1 MTTVRRPA
9 PHELEAVQAVALA
22 AGRRFATVDDPRIAK
37 HADDPPFPLGDLAAA
52 LADGRLLVAE
62 AARPDGGIAGF
73 VVWEVIDGRGHVEEV
88 GVDPT
93 AQGQGIGSALLDAV
107 ASHAAADGLDGV
119 TLTTF
124 RDVPWNRPFYERRGF
139 RVLDPGELTPGLARK
154 VRDEAAHGLVP
165 ELRVAMWQP
174 PAGGAP

>member
-1 MTTVRRPA
+1 VTTVRRPEA
-9 PHELEAVQAVALA
+9 HELEAVQAVGLA

-52 LADGRLLVAE
+52 LAGGRLLVAE
-62 AARPDGGIAGF
+62 PAGATGRIVGF
-73 VVWEVIDGRGHVEEV
+73 VIWEELDGRGHVEEV
-88 GVDPT
+88 SVDPA

-139 RVLDPGELTPGLARK
+139 RVLDPGEIAPGLSR
-154 VRDEAAHGLVP
+154 RIHDEAAQGLAA

>member
-1 MTTVRRPA
+1 VTTVRRPEA
-9 PHELEAVQAVALA
+9 HELEAVQAVGLA

-37 HADDPPFPLGDLAAA
+37 HAEDPPFPLGDLEAA
-52 LADGRLLVAE
+52 LAGGRLLAAE
-62 AARPDGGIAGF
+62 ADGAIAGF
-73 VVWEVIDGRGHVEEV
+73 VVWEEVDGRGHVEEV
-88 GVDPT
+88 SVDPA
-93 AQGQGIGSALLDAV
+93 AQGQGIGSALLGAV

-124 RDVPWNRPFYERRGF
+124 RDVPWNRPFYERRGY
-139 RVLDPGELTPGLARK
+139 RVLDPGELTPGLAGK
-154 VRDEAAHGLVP
+154 VQDEAAQGLVP